1 MKPKATMTNSTPTD
15 ERIQALLLWLRR
27 ERIVCTEITVGDVS
41 LAINDFALSQALM
54 AESRIGTPAAATV
67 DGSDEEGRRNLYEQ
81 FGGKAIDE
89 VAKEEQTTY
98 EDDDE

>member
-1 MKPKATMTNSTPTD
+1 MTARATPD
-15 ERIQALLLWLRR
+15 ERLRALLLWLRK

-41 LAINDFALSQALM
+41 LAINDFALAASLA
-54 AESRIGTPAAATV
+54 GPTDTKAATL

-98 EDDDE
+98 EDDDEP

>member
-1 MKPKATMTNSTPTD
+1 MSRATPD
-15 ERIQALLLWLRR
+15 ERLRALLLWLRK

-41 LAINDFALSQALM
+41 LAINDFALAASLA
-54 AESRIGTPAAATV
+54 GPADTKAATL

>member
-15 ERIQALLLWLRR
+15 ERIRALLLWLRK
-27 ERIVCTEITVGDVS
+27 ERIVCTEITVADVS
-41 LAINDFALSQALM
+41 LAINDVQLAMSLTGPPPTGAS
-54 AESRIGTPAAATV
+54 TDT
-67 DGSDEEGRRNLYEQ
+67 SDEEGRRNLYEQ